1 MGFKH
6 FTRQRW
12 EALWLSLGANA
23 PAGSFDN
30 ILERYSEP
38 HRVYHGARHIER
50 CLAQFDMLKSLSERP
65 ELVEMALWHHDV
77 IYDTTARDNEA
88 RSAEYARDLLQQ
100 AGIGSIADEVIEM
113 IMATTHQDVPPV
125 GDAALV
131 SDIDLSIL
139 GADQL
144 EYDAYALEVRQEYSW
159 VPEEAFRAGRV
170 KVLDSIFA
178 GGTLFHHKD
187 CSDLWE
193 VKAQLNF
200 RRERQQLLQSSQ

>member
-1 MGFKH
+1 MAFQR
-6 FTRQRW
+6 FTRERW
-12 EALWLSLGANA
+12 AVLWNDLGANA
-23 PAGSFDN
+23 PEGSFDN

-38 HRVYHGARHIER
+38 HRFYHGARHIER
-50 CLAQFDMLKSLSERP
+50 CLAHFDTLRSLAERP
-65 ELVEMALWHHDV
+65 DLVELALWHHDV

-88 RSAEYARDLLQQ
+88 RSAEYARKLLQQ
-100 AGIGSIADEVIEM
+100 AGIGSVADEVVDM
-113 IMATTHQDVPPV
+113 IMSTRHQDVPPV

-139 GADQL
+139 GADPL

-159 VPEEAFRAGRV
+159 VPEEVFRAGRI

-193 VKAQLNF
+193 AKAQRNF
-200 RRERQQLLQSSQ
+200 RRERQQLLHSS

>member
-1 MGFKH
+1 MEFRH

-38 HRVYHGARHIER
+38 HRAYHGAKHIER
-50 CLAQFDMLKSLSERP
+50 CLAQFDTLKSLAERP
-65 ELVEMALWHHDV
+65 DLVELALWHHDV
-77 IYDTTARDNEA
+77 IYDTSARDNEA
-88 RSAEYARDLLQQ
+88 RSGEFARSLLQQ
-100 AGIGSIADEVIEM
+100 AGIETVADEVVDM

-139 GADQL
+139 GADQH
-144 EYDAYALEVRQEYSW
+144 EYDAYTLEVRQEYSW
-159 VPEEAFRAGRV
+159 VPEDAFRAGRL
-170 KVLDSIFA
+170 KVLGSIFS

-193 VKAQLNF
+193 AKAQQNF
-200 RRERQQLLQSSQ
+200 RRERHQLLQSS